1 MRFLPPS
8 RALLLTES
16 RRRGVRR
23 RQRELGGVLDLLYL
37 LRSCQGVC
45 FELTRPTVTFW
56 VECLKH
62 THMFSL
68 QMYSYSLSPS
78 SVTHSPGRRACADL
92 AVADLLPWSV
102 KAKFHTKISCTF
114 HATNKKCPAPPK
126 KSLQLHVYQSRGC
139 FILFSF
145 YTETLLFLR
154 AFLSDINN

>member
-62 THMFSL
+62 THTHVFS
-68 QMYSYSLSPS
+68 
-78 SVTHSPGRRACADL
+78 AD
-92 AVADLLPWSV
+92 V
-102 KAKFHTKISCTF
+102 
-114 HATNKKCPAPPK
+114 
-126 KSLQLHVYQSRGC
+126 QL
-139 FILFSF
+139 
-145 YTETLLFLR
+145 
-154 AFLSDINN
+154 